1 MPNEERESA
10 IAMGLARRTY
20 LYRLFH
26 VVFGSRPTGE
36 GVAKVLGGE
45 TPALLGSVGE
55 ALARD
60 GFADLAGR
68 TLGPSG
74 RSLAACAE
82 DARAWA
88 ERAQGETADPERA
101 QALAARMRAS
111 YDRLFQVPGEHY
123 VHPWESPYT
132 GKESV
137 VFQEST
143 LDVRSFYHAAGF
155 KLRAEKRFPDD
166 HIAAMMDYLGA
177 LSQRAYEA
185 FADGRDDE
193 AARTLAT
200 QRQFVDRHLLNWVDQ
215 FAAKVI
221 EHDAQG
227 CYGVL
232 AGGMAAFA
240 ALDRVLSEQVEAELA
255 EPE

>member
-101 QALAARMRAS
+101 EALAARLRAS

-155 KLRAEKRFPDD
+155 KLLAEKRFP
-166 HIAAMMDYLGA
+166 
-177 LSQRAYEA
+177 
-185 FADGRDDE
+185 
-193 AARTLAT
+193 
-200 QRQFVDRHLLNWVDQ
+200 
-215 FAAKVI
+215 

>member
-74 RSLAACAE
+74 RSLAACTE

-101 QALAARMRAS
+101 EALAARLRAS

-123 VHPWESPYT
+123 VHP
-132 GKESV
+132 
-137 VFQEST
+137 
-143 LDVRSFYHAAGF
+143 
-155 KLRAEKRFPDD
+155 
-166 HIAAMMDYLGA
+166 
-177 LSQRAYEA
+177 
-185 FADGRDDE
+185 
-193 AARTLAT
+193 
-200 QRQFVDRHLLNWVDQ
+200 
-215 FAAKVI
+215 
-221 EHDAQG
+221 
-227 CYGVL
+227 
-232 AGGMAAFA
+232 
-240 ALDRVLSEQVEAELA
+240 
-255 EPE
+255 